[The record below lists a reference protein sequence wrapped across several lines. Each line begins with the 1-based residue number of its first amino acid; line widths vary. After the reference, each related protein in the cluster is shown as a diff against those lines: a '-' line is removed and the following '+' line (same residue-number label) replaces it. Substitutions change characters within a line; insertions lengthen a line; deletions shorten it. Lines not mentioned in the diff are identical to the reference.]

1 MKFLK
6 FILNIFRIIGIF
18 NTLFLMLKGKNNK
31 VILGDKLKLSECFIR
46 VTGENNIIEILEEG
60 NIQKSIIEI
69 IGNNSTIRIGKKF
82 WVQEMKIWCKGTDGN
97 IKIGNNCM
105 FSNNIEIRNTD
116 SHPIYDLETDER
128 INLEKD
134 VEIKDKVWIGSG
146 VRILK
151 GVTIEEGNV
160 IGQNSFLTKS
170 ILEKN
175 CVIVENGRI
184 IRKRIRWEM

>member
-1 MKFLK
+1 
-6 FILNIFRIIGIF
+6 
-18 NTLFLMLKGKNNK
+18 
-31 VILGDKLKLSECFIR
+31 
-46 VTGENNIIEILEEG
+46 
-60 NIQKSIIEI
+60 
-69 IGNNSTIRIGKKF
+69 
-82 WVQEMKIWCKGTDGN
+82 MKIWCKGTDGN